1 MRINILLKSFLLG
14 LILSSLFAC
23 TSNAPTPVQ
32 NSKEA
37 AQNSNTSAPVAV
49 SHGGQ
54 NTNEQSK
61 STGGMRGGGTPI
73 DTSKYDADIKKAEEK
88 YNKNQNDNAAKM
100 ALAKA
105 YLARANALTLEG
117 RQYRS
122 AIGDY
127 RRVLKYD
134 PDNQEAKDWINQIVA
149 IFQDM
154 NREVPK
160 EGEEPPPLP
169 YGKK

>member
-1 MRINILLKSFLLG
+1 MNILLKSFLLG
-14 LILSSLFAC
+14 VILSSLFAC

-32 NSKEA
+32 NSNTT
-37 AQNSNTSAPVAV
+37 AQNSNTSMPVAV

-54 NTNEQSK
+54 NTNTQNK
-61 STGGMRGGGTPI
+61 NTGGMSGTPI
-73 DTSKYDADIKKAEEK
+73 DTSKYDADIKSAEEK
-88 YNKNQNDNAAKM
+88 YNKNQKDNAAKM

-122 AIGDY
+122 ALGDY

-154 NREVPK
+154 NREPPK

-169 YGKK
+169 YEKKDK